1 MVTQFGM
8 SEVIGLMAVG
18 EREQEVFLG
27 RDFGA
32 RREISEQTARMVD
45 GEVKR
50 LIDEAYAKAL
60 LLLNQNRDLLERIA
74 QALLER
80 ETIDRDDLELLNN
93 NQPLPPRVTPPPPL
107 PPAPP
112 VSPVRTEST
121 GMRTPIL
128 GAPPAEPAGA

>member
-1 MVTQFGM
+1 M
-8 SEVIGLMAVG
+8 SEVVGLMAVG

-27 RDFGA
+27 REFGS
-32 RREISEQTARMVD
+32 RREVSEKTAQMVD

-60 LLLNQNRDLLERIA
+60 HLLNENRELLERIA

-80 ETIDRDDLELLNN
+80 ETIDREDLELLNN
-93 NQPLPPRVTPPPPL
+93 NQPLPPRVTPTPPL
-107 PPAPP
+107 PPM
-112 VSPVRTEST
+112 SPATPTRSENS